1 MLCVD
6 FPYLK
11 PDSAVVGILNI
22 LLHAS
27 LMPTGPPFAM
37 MKGSVSMLLTF
48 NITYLNIIGRRK
60 KVLQED
66 HVYLDCET
74 DPSKDRDCQ
83 KS

>member
-6 FPYLK
+6 LTYLK
-11 PDSAVVGILNI
+11 PDCALVGILNI

-37 MKGSVSMLLTF
+37 MKGSLSMLLTF
-48 NITYLNIIGRRK
+48 NRTDLNIIGRGK
-60 KVLQED
+60 KVLHED

-74 DPSKDRDCQ
+74 DPSNDRDCQ